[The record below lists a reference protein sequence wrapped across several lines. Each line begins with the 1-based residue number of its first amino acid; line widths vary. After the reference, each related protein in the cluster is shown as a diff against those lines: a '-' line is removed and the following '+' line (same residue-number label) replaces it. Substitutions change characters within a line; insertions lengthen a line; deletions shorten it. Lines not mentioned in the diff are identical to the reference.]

1 LGEGE
6 VEVTEFILEE
16 KVENVI
22 SKNTKE
28 YLKEVI
34 SSYNNGNYRAA
45 VVVLYTAVIYDLL
58 QKIVV
63 LKEIY
68 NDKGAEKILN
78 DIKTQQSNNPKSPE
92 WESNLIEN
100 VYKETKILTAVEKEE
115 LFHLKNERNY
125 AAHPIITIDAD
136 NEKLELKH
144 ITKETVIDLIRKS
157 FEIVFL
163 RDAILAKN
171 IVIDIVS
178 DLNEF
183 YGRVKTDGLENF
195 LNTKYFRRMTQERKD
210 NLFSSFWKFVFILS
224 DNDCNKNR
232 ESNYWGLVFLY
243 NENKNHYRNLML
255 KDENNY
261 FNKLQLETMKS
272 WSEKNGVDIT
282 YSTITYFK
290 RISRIMYLIRF
301 LEYAPEVYKTLND
314 YAKNILQQS
323 INHMYIEDD
332 VTEKSMYQAINKNSD
347 LFKEQV
353 KLKSDT
359 VFLSDD
365 ISKHFNMIFRMLN
378 NYMSTAQNWT
388 EPNNYCILDE
398 ENIEII
404 FYQSEY
410 RGCIEEFVT
419 FLIKY
424 CMGANTYN
432 QASYFFGY
440 FRKFKKYLKE
450 EHYYMILAGM
460 NDNSQYYDN
469 RNKGIFIG
477 ELEKIFADSF
487 DSELVKEKE
496 EKYLY
501 NKLYCF
507 DLKSNDYSVDKI
519 LELIEKRAMNYSV
532 WNLYYMI
539 KDLLDYND
547 NKEVLKK
554 YKPSFYPN
562 ILNVL
567 SNRNDYNYDEYYVE
581 RFNNYFK

>member
-1 LGEGE
+1 
-6 VEVTEFILEE
+6 
-16 KVENVI
+16 
-22 SKNTKE
+22 
-28 YLKEVI
+28 
-34 SSYNNGNYRAA
+34 
-45 VVVLYTAVIYDLL
+45 
-58 QKIVV
+58 
-63 LKEIY
+63 
-68 NDKGAEKILN
+68 
-78 DIKTQQSNNPKSPE
+78 
-92 WESNLIEN
+92 
-100 VYKETKILTAVEKEE
+100 
-115 LFHLKNERNY
+115 
-125 AAHPIITIDAD
+125 
-136 NEKLELKH
+136 
-144 ITKETVIDLIRKS
+144 
-157 FEIVFL
+157 
-163 RDAILAKN
+163 
-171 IVIDIVS
+171 
-178 DLNEF
+178 
-183 YGRVKTDGLENF
+183 
-195 LNTKYFRRMTQERKD
+195 
-210 NLFSSFWKFVFILS
+210 
-224 DNDCNKNR
+224 
-232 ESNYWGLVFLY
+232 
-243 NENKNHYRNLML
+243 ML